1 MPDGADYSPTMR
13 RTGMMITVA
22 VAFTLVAAGC
32 GDSDSDAQPVV
43 TTTTVTATTV
53 TTTTV
58 AVAAAPVQQSGIVT
72 ITTAD
77 GEALAAT
84 IELPAG
90 PSADTA
96 LTVVMAHMR
105 GADRSTWDPVIDD
118 LTSAGHA
125 TLAFDFRG
133 YGDSTGARD
142 TNLDVD
148 LAAAVEQARANSTGP
163 VVLIG
168 ASMGGTAALDGG
180 AALGADGV
188 IVMSAPANF
197 LGLDGGAG
205 AGRLDVP
212 LLLLVSQNDQPYVG
226 DLTAIAAATGAELVT
241 FEGSAHGTNIFST
254 HDADAT
260 TTILDFLADIA

>member
-1 MPDGADYSPTMR
+1 
-13 RTGMMITVA
+13 MMIAVA

-32 GDSDSDAQPVV
+32 GDDGSAVQPLTTTSTAAA
-43 TTTTVTATTV
+43 TTTT
-53 TTTTV
+53 
-58 AVAAAPVQQSGIVT
+58 AVAAAPAVPQSGVVT
-72 ITTAD
+72 IATAD
-77 GEALAAT
+77 GEALSTT

-105 GADRSTWDPVIDD
+105 GADRSTWDPVIND

-125 TLAFDFRG
+125 TIAFDFRG
-133 YGDSTGARD
+133 YGDSTGDRD
-142 TNLDVD
+142 TNLDID
-148 LAAAVEQARANSTGP
+148 LAAAVAQARANSTGP

-168 ASMGGTAALDGG
+168 ASMGGTAALEGG
-180 AALGADGV
+180 ADLGADGV
-188 IVMSAPANF
+188 IAMSAPANF

-205 AGRLDVP
+205 AARLDVP

-226 DLTAIAAATGAELVT
+226 DLTAISAATGAELVT

-260 TTILDFLADIA
+260 STILDFLADIA